1 MGTRAGASR
10 GRRTSRGPRLVVAM
24 LLALLPLG
32 AGPGARA
39 HSELVSSSPAA
50 GSVVVR
56 TTDRV
61 VLVFATDVL
70 PGASAVVVRDP
81 RGRDVT
87 TSAAGSRAAV
97 VEATLGLRVGGRHD
111 VSYRVVGEDGHVI
124 SGSLWFTVGTGTA
137 RFEEAPAV
145 SPDPAVAA
153 PTAAGWPGSVMWVVL
168 ASLLCVALGVH
179 ALSAPSRRR
188 ARDAHARDDAAP

>member
-1 MGTRAGASR
+1 MGTRAGASL
-10 GRRTSRGPRLVVAM
+10 GRRNPRGLRLVVAM
-24 LLALLPLG
+24 LLALLPVG

-50 GSVVVR
+50 GSVVPR
-56 TTDRV
+56 ATDRV
-61 VLVFATDVL
+61 VLVFASDLL

-81 RGRDVT
+81 GGRDVT

-97 VEATLGLRVGGRHD
+97 VEATVGLRVGGRHD

-124 SGSLWFTVGTGTA
+124 SGSLWFTVSAGAA
-137 RFEEAPAV
+137 RAGDVPEV

-153 PTAAGWPGSVMWVVL
+153 PTAAVPGSVLWVVL
-168 ASLLCVALGVH
+168 AGLLCVALGVH
-179 ALSAPSRRR
+179 AVSAPSRRR
-188 ARDAHARDDAAP
+188 GRDSLERDTAAR